1 MKYKFEKVLNETRD
15 RLNLTPRIKLKS
27 LYNKAKNNSKY
38 NHRKDSSLV
47 ELQCDEITPISNV
60 IHTID
65 YRSKILIKIN
75 NHSCYL
81 YAYIEASGSMSSFKN
96 KQQKQNSS
104 FEIIPKSK

>member
-27 LYNKAKNNSKY
+27 IYSKAKNNSKY
-38 NHRKDSSLV
+38 SHRKDSSLV

-65 YRSKILIKIN
+65 YRSKILIKFIII
-75 NHSCYL
+75 HAIYMH
-81 YAYIEASGSMSSFKN
+81 IEASGSMSSFKN
-96 KQQKQNSS
+96 KQQRQNSS